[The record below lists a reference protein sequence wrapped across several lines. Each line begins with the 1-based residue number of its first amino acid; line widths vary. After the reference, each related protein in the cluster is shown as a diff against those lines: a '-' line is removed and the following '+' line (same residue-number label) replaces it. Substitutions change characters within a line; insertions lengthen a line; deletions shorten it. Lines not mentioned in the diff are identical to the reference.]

1 MTRNRYTKAEKAFHV
16 KKAYEL
22 VANGG
27 TFTEY
32 IALSG
37 ISRASLSKWRSEFET
52 AENVGSNA
60 PALVSLGKSAAVQVP
75 AQRLMVSYYGATIE
89 VTGEDALRAL
99 LKNIRAA
106 SDDTM

>member
-1 MTRNRYTKAEKAFHV
+1 MARNRYTKGEKAFHV

-22 VANGG
+22 VGNGG

-37 ISRASLSKWRSEFET
+37 ISRSSLSKWRSEFET
-52 AENVGSNA
+52 TENVGSNA
-60 PALVSLGKSAAVQVP
+60 AALVSLGKPAASQVP
-75 AQRLMVSYYGATIE
+75 VQRLVVSYYGATIE

-99 LKNIRAA
+99 LKSIRAA
-106 SDDTM
+106 SDDTV

>member
-1 MTRNRYTKAEKAFHV
+1 MTGNRYTKAEKAFHV

-37 ISRASLSKWRSEFET
+37 ISRSSLSKWRSEFT
-52 AENVGSNA
+52 AAEDSRSNA
-60 PALVSLGKSAAVQVP
+60 PTLVSLGKPAAVQVP
-75 AQRLMVSYYGATIE
+75 AQRLVVSYHGATIE

-99 LKNIRAA
+99 LKSIRAA
-106 SDDTM
+106 SDDMV